1 MCTILTEDYIN
12 LSATLAP
19 GSAGM
24 DARSSEASPWMP
36 PTQCGGGSDD
46 NNTLNKLFHILS
58 SISVC
63 GWKCIY
69 QIIGTV
75 LIRN

>member
-19 GSAGM
+19 G
-24 DARSSEASPWMP
+24 WMHAVQRHLP
-36 PTQCGGGSDD
+36 RNVVGGSDD

-69 QIIGTV
+69 QTIGTV
-75 LIRN
+75 LIRTLM